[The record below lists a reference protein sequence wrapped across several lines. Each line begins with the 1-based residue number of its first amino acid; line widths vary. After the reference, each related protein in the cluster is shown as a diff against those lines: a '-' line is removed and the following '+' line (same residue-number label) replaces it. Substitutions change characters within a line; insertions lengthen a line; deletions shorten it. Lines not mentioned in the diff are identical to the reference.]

1 MTNKEILPQ
10 KIITT
15 TKEAIKKLRRE
26 N

>member
-10 KIITT
+10 KIIITA
-15 TKEAIKKLRRE
+15 KEAIKKLRRG